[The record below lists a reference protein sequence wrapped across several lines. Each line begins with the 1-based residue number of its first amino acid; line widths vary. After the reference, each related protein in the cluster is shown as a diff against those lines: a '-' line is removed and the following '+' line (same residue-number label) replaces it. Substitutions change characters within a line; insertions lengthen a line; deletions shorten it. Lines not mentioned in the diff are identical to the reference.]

1 MKRIAVLA
9 NLEKPGM
16 AALLHEIKSWCEQ
29 RNVEMA
35 CNCVDEMGRG
45 GSPENSGPFGH
56 RTAADL
62 IAKFSGSDVLVT
74 LGGDGTLLYAAQL
87 AAPLGVPVLS
97 ANLGSLG
104 FHTQVSPE
112 NLLNSLDLTV
122 RGEFS
127 TENRLLLQAV
137 LASSSND
144 QDKSIVA
151 LNDIVVSK
159 SLWGHMVVARIKI
172 DGQILTD
179 LAADAILF
187 SSATGSSAYNFAANG
202 PVLHPSVEGIILN
215 TICAHRMKLSPLVVP
230 SGSTFEVHFRPR
242 REVDQAQV
250 LVDGQVWSALVDHET
265 LKISRAP
272 MYLPL
277 IVFEDDFYGKL
288 REKLHWG
295 GLL

>member
-1 MKRIAVLA
+1 
-9 NLEKPGM
+9 
-16 AALLHEIKSWCEQ
+16 
-29 RNVEMA
+29 
-35 CNCVDEMGRG
+35 
-45 GSPENSGPFGH
+45 
-56 RTAADL
+56 
-62 IAKFSGSDVLVT
+62 
-74 LGGDGTLLYAAQL
+74 
-87 AAPLGVPVLS
+87 
-97 ANLGSLG
+97 
-104 FHTQVSPE
+104 
-112 NLLNSLDLTV
+112 
-122 RGEFS
+122 
-127 TENRLLLQAV
+127 V
-137 LASSSND
+137 LASSTND

-202 PVLHPSVEGIILN
+202 PVLHPSVEVIILN